1 MKIAG
6 FSPTQP
12 PRDLFLVHDVY
23 EKDKI
28 KSGLK
33 VKYFEL
39 QVIDCQNGDKVLTDY
54 KLKLCF
60 L

>member
-1 MKIAG
+1 MATPA
-6 FSPTQP
+6 SS
-12 PRDLFLVHDVY
+12 LVHDVY